1 MTCASD
7 QKHDAAGLSAA
18 SKRMLALREQVFAD
32 WERAVRAGVE
42 QAAELRH
49 PVLIDTLPVFYDNIA
64 ESLTPGYSRQGGG
77 DGTTVAA
84 EHGGER
90 ARVSSYDHV
99 ALIDEYQLLRRC
111 IFEALARDGVA
122 LNHAE
127 VLVIDTSIDSGI
139 KEAINAFT
147 MVHSGL
153 RERFTAALT
162 HDLRGP
168 LHATSMALEIILMT
182 DDPARIRT
190 VAAKAL
196 DNVRRMGGMVS
207 ELLDSMAFHGGQ
219 KVALELSAF
228 DICELVRDVQLD
240 AVSAHGVQVR
250 MTPHSVHGWWD
261 RKALRRAVEN
271 MVGNAVK
278 YGAPDTPITIK
289 ADEVHERLLLTVHN
303 EGEPIPPEEQES
315 IFQMYRRAESARKGK
330 KGGWG
335 IGLPYVRAVAES
347 HGGSIGVDSS
357 RERGTTFV
365 IDIPVDCR
373 PFRDAPTLAGEGE
386 GEGR

>member
-1 MTCASD
+1 MTYASD
-7 QKHDAAGLSAA
+7 QKDDANGLSAT
-18 SKRMLALREQVFAD
+18 SRRMLALREQVFAA
-32 WERAVRAGVE
+32 WEQAARAAVDG
-42 QAAELRH
+42 AAELRH

-64 ESLTPGYSRQGGG
+64 ESLTPGYDRQGGG

-90 ARVSSYDHV
+90 ARVTSYDHV

-127 VLVIDTSIDSGI
+127 VLVIDSSIDAGI
-139 KEAINAFT
+139 REAVNAFT
-147 MVHSGL
+147 LVHSGL

-168 LHATSMALEIILMT
+168 LHATSMALEIILMSN
-182 DDPARIRT
+182 DPARVRT
-190 VAAKAL
+190 LAAKAL
-196 DNVRRMGGMVS
+196 SNVQRMGGMVS

-219 KVALELSAF
+219 KVQLELSQF
-228 DICELVRDVQLD
+228 DVCELAREVQLD
-240 AVSAHGVQVR
+240 AVSSQGLQVR
-250 MTPHSVHGWWD
+250 LEPRSVHGWWD
-261 RKALRRAVEN
+261 RKALWRALEN
-271 MVGNAVK
+271 IVSNAAK
-278 YGAPDTPITIK
+278 YGRPGTPITIK
-289 ADEVHERLLLTVHN
+289 IDDVHERLLLTVHN
-303 EGEPIPPEEQES
+303 EGEPIPHDEQEC
-315 IFQMYRRAESARKGK
+315 IFQMYRRAEAARQGE

-347 HGGSIGVDSS
+347 HGGSVGVDSS

-373 PFRDAPTLAGEGE
+373 SLQNSPTLA
-386 GEGR
+386 

>member
-1 MTCASD
+1 VTYASD
-7 QKHDAAGLSAA
+7 QKDDGSGLSRA
-18 SKRMLALREQVFAD
+18 SQRMLALREQVFAQ
-32 WERAVRAGVE
+32 WEAEVRASVE
-42 QAAELRH
+42 EAAQLRH

-64 ESLTPGYSRQGGG
+64 ESLTPGYGRQNGT

-90 ARVSSYDHV
+90 ARITSYDHV

-111 IFEALARDGVA
+111 ILEALARDGVS
-122 LNHAE
+122 LSHAE
-127 VLVIDTSIDSGI
+127 VLVVDSSIDAGI
-139 KEAINAFT
+139 KEAVNAFT
-147 MVHSGL
+147 LVHRGL

-182 DDPARIRT
+182 NDPARIRT

-196 DNVRRMGGMVS
+196 ANVQRMGGMVS

-219 KVALELSAF
+219 KVQLELSQF
-228 DICELVRDVQLD
+228 DICELVREVQLD
-240 AVSAHGVQVR
+240 AVAQRNMPVH

-261 RKALRRAVEN
+261 SKALWRAIEN
-271 MVGNAVK
+271 MITNACK
-278 YGAPDTPITIK
+278 YGEAGTPITIK
-289 ADEVHERLLLTVHN
+289 IDEVHERLLLTVHN
-303 EGEPIPPEEQES
+303 HGEPIPQNEQES
-315 IFQMYRRAESARKGK
+315 IFQMYRRAESARQGV

-347 HGGSIGVDSS
+347 HGGSVGVDSS

-373 PFRDAPTLAGEGE
+373 PMQDAPTLA
-386 GEGR
+386 

>member
-1 MTCASD
+1 MTYASD
-7 QKHDAAGLSAA
+7 QKYDDSGLSHT
-18 SKRMLALREQVFAD
+18 SQRMLALREQVFAE
-32 WERAVRAGVE
+32 WERAVRASVE
-42 QAAELRH
+42 EAAQLRH

-64 ESLTPGYSRQGGG
+64 ESLTPGYGRQNGT

-90 ARVSSYDHV
+90 ARITSYDHV

-111 IFEALARDGVA
+111 ILEALARDGVS
-122 LNHAE
+122 LSHAE
-127 VLVIDTSIDSGI
+127 VLVVDSSIDAGI
-139 KEAINAFT
+139 KEAVNAFT
-147 MVHSGL
+147 LVHRGL

-182 DDPARIRT
+182 NDPARIRT

-196 DNVRRMGGMVS
+196 ANVQRMGGMVS

-219 KVALELSAF
+219 KVQLELSQF
-228 DICELVRDVQLD
+228 DICELVREVQLD
-240 AVSAHGVQVR
+240 AVVQRNMPVH

-261 RKALRRAVEN
+261 RKALWRAIEN
-271 MVGNAVK
+271 MITNACK
-278 YGAPDTPITIK
+278 YGEAGTPITIK
-289 ADEVHERLLLTVHN
+289 IDEVHERLLLTVHN
-303 EGEPIPPEEQES
+303 HGEPIPQNEQES
-315 IFQMYRRAESARKGK
+315 IFQMYRRAESARQGV

-347 HGGSIGVDSS
+347 HGGSVGVDSS
-357 RERGTTFV
+357 RDRGTTFV

-373 PFRDAPTLAGEGE
+373 PMQDAPTLA
-386 GEGR
+386 

>member
-1 MTCASD
+1 MTHASD
-7 QKHDAAGLSAA
+7 QKHQAADLSAT
-18 SKRMLALREQVFAD
+18 SQRMLALREQVFVE
-32 WERAVRAGVE
+32 WERAVRARIE
-42 QAAELRH
+42 EAAQLRH

-64 ESLTPGYSRQGGG
+64 ESLTPGFGREGGA

-90 ARVSSYDHV
+90 ARITSYDHV

-111 IFEALARDGVA
+111 ILEALARDGVS
-122 LNHAE
+122 LSHAE
-127 VLVIDTSIDSGI
+127 VLVIDSSIDAAI
-139 KEAINAFT
+139 KEAVNAFT
-147 MVHSGL
+147 LVHRGL

-168 LHATSMALEIILMT
+168 LHAASMALEIILMT

-196 DNVRRMGGMVS
+196 ASVHRMGGMVN

-219 KVALELSAF
+219 KLQLEPSRF
-228 DICELVRDVQLD
+228 DICELVREVQLD
-240 AVSAHGVQVR
+240 AVAQGLPVHT
-250 MTPHSVHGWWD
+250 TPHSVHGWWD
-261 RKALRRAVEN
+261 RKALWRAIEN
-271 MVGNAVK
+271 VLSNAGK
-278 YGAPDTPITIK
+278 YGMPGTPITIK
-289 ADEVHERLLLTVHN
+289 IDEVHERLLLTVHN
-303 EGEPIPPEEQES
+303 HGEPIPPEEQEN
-315 IFQMYRRAESARKGK
+315 IFQMYRRAEAARQGVKA
-330 KGGWG
+330 GWG

-347 HGGSIGVDSS
+347 HGGSVGVDSS

-373 PFRDAPTLAGEGE
+373 PFGEAPTLA
-386 GEGR
+386 